1 MQNPTRNQVFHL
13 ANDEEYMKKRT
24 KERMS
29 QNIIKW
35 WNVKDLGT
43 KNYIGSPELED
54 PLYGCPVY
62 APHTESV
69 SEELLKMDHIEETDY
84 RDPITDITDQTA
96 SNAPNAD
103 VDDEALRIA
112 NEIYERLQREA
123 EADAQKKED
132 EIAAAKLAQE
142 DDSAFNASTGSYSGL
157 YGQTPMS
164 DAEKDAFAAIMAQN
178 GNISDSASALFNND

>member
-1 MQNPTRNQVFHL
+1 M
-13 ANDEEYMKKRT
+13 ANDDEYMKKRT
-24 KERMS
+24 RERMS

-62 APHTESV
+62 APHEESI
-69 SEELLKMDHIEETDY
+69 SEEILKMDHIEEADY
-84 RDPITDITDQTA
+84 RDPI
-96 SNAPNAD
+96 SNAPETSTATSEQ
-103 VDDEALRIA
+103 DDEAIRIA

-132 EIAAAKLAQE
+132 EIAAAKKAQE

-164 DAEKDAFAAIMAQN
+164 DSEKDAFAAIMAQN
-178 GNISDSASALFNND
+178 GNISDSASALFQNN